1 LADRCSAIWEQL
13 CGVWSFEQY
22 KQARIVDV
30 SPATV
35 NPEVALL
42 KHMFNL
48 AETWGAFRSTNRVR
62 MVKLFDEDIVRVL
75 NLEEEGRLLSHCS
88 PYLQDLILF
97 AINTGLR
104 AGDILNLRWEEVDLE
119 TSVII
124 RRTASGA
131 KSR

>member
-1 LADRCSAIWEQL
+1 
-13 CGVWSFEQY
+13 
-22 KQARIVDV
+22 
-30 SPATV
+30 
-35 NPEVALL
+35 
-42 KHMFNL
+42 MFNL